1 MCVFVYLKTE
11 NTGMV
16 RSELPRSV
24 CVFVSDCTPFKPFF
38 PFLSIFSIDCGEYVF
53 TSPFDFLF
61 DHLANWETG
70 ANDNSV

>member
-1 MCVFVYLKTE
+1 MCVFVYLTE

-24 CVFVSDCTPFKPFF
+24 CVCVSDCTPFKPFF
-38 PFLSIFSIDCGEYVF
+38 PYSFHLFFFSLIVGNVF

-61 DHLANWETG
+61 DLAIWEIG
-70 ANDNSV
+70 ANENSV